1 MQDIKM
7 IENKLPKDWKVVELK
22 EVVSIL
28 GDGLHGTPKYSSES
42 EYYFINGNNLVNGK
56 IKIKDN
62 TKKVSVDEF
71 EKYKKPLNDSTV
83 LVSING
89 TLGNQAFYNNEKVI
103 LGKSACYFNVLD
115 CLNKKYV
122 SLVLSGQ
129 DFLNYAHKNAT
140 GSTIPNVSLKSMR
153 EFKFPL
159 PPLETQHAI
168 VSKIE
173 ELFSELDQGIADLKT
188 AQAQLKVYRQS
199 VLKHAFEGKLTNK
212 NVKEGELPDGWEVL
226 KIRDVS
232 KIINGDRSKNYPSR
246 SHYVKDGVPFISAGT
261 IDDNRINNTEI
272 NYITES
278 KFDSLRSGKLE
289 KRDLIYCLRGSL
301 GKCAIYPFRKG
312 AISSSLCIVR
322 ASELIEHEYLFYYLL
337 SPLAN
342 NEILKYDNGTAQP
355 NLSAKDFS
363 NFEIPYTSKQ
373 EQHFI
378 VQEIESRLS
387 VADKMEE
394 SIQES
399 LQKAEA
405 LRQSILK
412 KAFSGELV

>member
-153 EFKFPL
+153 EYKFPL

-173 ELFSELDQGIADLKT
+173 QLFSELDQGIADLKT

-199 VLKHAFEGKLTNK
+199 VLKHAFDGKLTNK
-212 NVKEGELPDGWEVL
+212 NLKEGKLPEGWEIVEISQLAKIETGTTPSKNNPDFYGNEYPFYKPTDLEAGNNVFLSKDGLTELGL
-226 KIRDVS
+226 KHARYVPEFSTLVTCIGATIGKTGFIKAGGGFNQQINAIVPNKDINPLFIYYQAICLNFQKQIIDNAS
-232 KIINGDRSKNYPSR
+232 ATTLPIINK
-246 SHYVKDGVPFISAGT
+246 
-261 IDDNRINNTEI
+261 
-272 NYITES
+272 S
-278 KFDSLRSGKLE
+278 KFQ
-289 KRDLIYCLRGSL
+289 
-301 GKCAIYPFRKG
+301 
-312 AISSSLCIVR
+312 
-322 ASELIEHEYLFYYLL
+322 
-337 SPLAN
+337 
-342 NEILKYDNGTAQP
+342 ILKMVICDLN
-355 NLSAKDFS
+355 
-363 NFEIPYTSKQ
+363 
-373 EQHFI
+373 EQHQI

-412 KAFSGELV
+412 KAFSGDLV

>member
-1 MQDIKM
+1 MKNCQIKKIVDIC
-7 IENKLPKDWKVVELK
+7 LPKEGLKRGPFGSAIKKEFFIPDGFKVYEQSNAIYDDFERGNYFISEEKFNELK
-22 EVVSIL
+22 GFHVNEGDLIVSCSGTIGKIAVVPKNAKK
-28 GDGLHGTPKYSSES
+28 GLINQALLRIRLDEDNVSKKYFI
-42 EYYFINGNNLVNGK
+42 YYFRSQMFQQRILIQSQGTAMMNLVGM
-56 IKIKDN
+56 KDF
-62 TKKVSVDEF
+62 KEVE
-71 EKYKKPLNDSTV
+71 
-83 LVSING
+83 
-89 TLGNQAFYNNEKVI
+89 
-103 LGKSACYFNVLD
+103 
-115 CLNKKYV
+115 
-122 SLVLSGQ
+122 
-129 DFLNYAHKNAT
+129 
-140 GSTIPNVSLKSMR
+140 IPI
-153 EFKFPL
+153 

-188 AQAQLKVYRQS
+188 AHEQLKVYRQS

-212 NVKEGELPDGWEVL
+212 NVKEGELPEGWELL
-226 KIRDVS
+226 KIKDVS
-232 KIINGDRSKNYPSR
+232 KVINGDRSKNYPSR
-246 SHYVKDGVPFISAGT
+246 SHYVKDGIPFISAGT
-261 IDDNRINNTEI
+261 IDDNKINNTDI

-301 GKCAIYPFRKG
+301 GKCAIYPFSKG

-337 SPLAN
+337 SPFAN

-373 EQHFI
+373 EQHLI